1 MLIIQKITKLMSVL
15 ILGITVAVAFT
26 PVTHAETPVNG
37 GSVVYLSSKIPSLNP
52 LHSAYE
58 VGLVTSQIFASPVR
72 MDENNEIVRPAL
84 LPGLLKTIACNRE
97 VGVAKGESS
106 VGKLL
111 GCVF

>member
-1 MLIIQKITKLMSVL
+1 MS
-15 ILGITVAVAFT
+15 
-26 PVTHAETPVNG
+26 
-37 GSVVYLSSKIPSLNP
+37 NP
-52 LHSAYE
+52 
-58 VGLVTSQIFASPVR
+58 